1 MANVGLVYKASRRQC
16 RFFFFSQHTFKGR
29 AGDHH
34 VELAAASVALVRRA
48 NVHRARQRRQQLGL
62 EPRGRHGVRHCR
74 WRGGVAVAG
83 ATVAVVMRRI
93 RARGFFL
100 VAVPVPVVV
109 SRVVVSL
116 VVVAACWS
124 GCSRWRGGVAVA
136 GATVAVVMR
145 SIRAR
150 GFFLVAVPVP
160 VVVSRVVVS
169 RVAVVDAAARIAAA
183 CRCRRRGRRGSYL
196 HGRRRRVGHH
206 DARGLEAC
214 SDVYTCLDVYTSK
227 RLPAAKYECYIYIRI
242 RT

>member
-1 MANVGLVYKASRRQC
+1 L
-16 RFFFFSQHTFKGR
+16 FSPDTFKGR

-62 EPRGRHGVRHCR
+62 EPRARHGVRHCR
-74 WRGGVAVAG
+74 NGWRGGVAVAV

-93 RARGFFL
+93 RA
-100 VAVPVPVVV
+100 
-109 SRVVVSL
+109 S
-116 VVVAACWS
+116 
-124 GCSRWRGGVAVA
+124 
-136 GATVAVVMR
+136 
-145 SIRAR
+145 

-183 CRCRRRGRRGSYL
+183 CRCTRRGRRGSYL

-206 DARGLEAC
+206 DARGLEAG
-214 SDVYTCLDVYTSK
+214 LDVYTSK
-227 RLPAAKYECYIYIRI
+227 RLPA
-242 RT
+242 